1 MGKTIISWAT
11 HTVNPV
17 HGCSKPAAVPDNEYT
32 RGLVV
37 DSRWRKSGSSAECAH
52 CYAEALS
59 NRRGWTP
66 APWLEAN
73 EDVNITPHLERIKEF
88 ARVPVKPVSL
98 PPSQRERFFVCSMAD
113 IFHRA
118 VPDEFLHRIFAAMIA
133 SPHIYQVLTKRPER
147 AANWPGPWP
156 ENIWLGTSC
165 GHEVT
170 KWRIDALR
178 DSGARTRFVSMEP
191 LLTPMLPL
199 DLRGIGQV
207 IVGGESGPGY
217 RPMRMEWARD
227 VRDTCADQ
235 GVAFFYK
242 QDAAFRTETRCYLVE
257 PDGSCWQW
265 RQFPGELTP
274 PLRVEPDSSRYHE
287 EKFAILA

>member
-1 MGKTIISWAT
+1 MGETIISWAT

-32 RGLVV
+32 SGIVC
-37 DSRWRKSGSSAECAH
+37 DPRWRKSGSSPECAH

-73 EDVNITPHLERIKEF
+73 ESVNITPKPERMREF
-88 ARVPVKPVSL
+88 AKVPVKPVHL
-98 PPSQRERFFVCSMAD
+98 PPSQRQRFFVMSMAD
-113 IFHRA
+113 LFHRCI
-118 VPDEFLHRIFAAMIA
+118 PDGFLRDLFAAFA
-133 SPHIYQVLTKRPER
+133 RTPHIYQVLTKRPER
-147 AANWPGPWP
+147 AAKWPGPWP

-170 KWRIDALR
+170 HWRMDALR
-178 DSGARTRFVSMEP
+178 DSGAQTRFVSMEP
-191 LLTPMLPL
+191 MLTPMPGLNL
-199 DLRGIGQV
+199 AGIHQV

-227 VRDTCADQ
+227 VRDQCAKAN
-235 GVAFFYK
+235 VAFFYK

-257 PDGSCWQW
+257 DDGRCMQY
-265 RQFPGELTP
+265 RQFPGELSP
-274 PLRVEPDSSRYHE
+274 PLEVPPASERYHA
-287 EKFAILA
+287 EKFAILR